1 MTHPTESVPSVSEQ
15 RITGEPASEAKRPMA
30 DRPTVSESSTNATDN
45 RYRALR
51 RLPPFPSVATKL
63 LRLLA
68 DEDVP
73 IKKIVDLI
81 KSDAALTAEL
91 LRVVNSPIYGFAARI
106 SSLQNAIT
114 LLGFQT
120 VRSFALTVSMKG
132 FLHTALRI
140 DMLRHIWRHSLAC
153 ALLCEELSTV
163 CSSNMTRD
171 DRAYTAGLLH
181 NIGSLGLFVA
191 HPRTYSELLAD
202 ARGDNVLEKERT
214 TLGIDHCEAGGW
226 LARNWG
232 FPDDLRRVVITHHE
246 PLHDTQFDLADLV
259 RVAVM
264 MTDCL
269 GFAFVPPAEPRTL
282 ADLRAML
289 PREAQYRFDPEPE
302 ALAARITARLDS
314 FD

>member
-1 MTHPTESVPSVSEQ
+1 MTQSTENVTGVARRTANQSPPPT
-15 RITGEPASEAKRPMA
+15 
-30 DRPTVSESSTNATDN
+30 TDD

-51 RLPPFPSVATKL
+51 RLPPFPAVATKL

-68 DEDVP
+68 DEDVA
-73 IKKIVDLI
+73 IKKIVELI

-91 LRVVNSPIYGFAARI
+91 LRIVNSPIYGFPARI

-140 DMLRHIWRHSLAC
+140 DLLRHIWRHSLAC
-153 ALLCEELSTV
+153 ALLCEELSNV

-171 DRAYTAGLLH
+171 DQAYTAGLLH

-202 ARGDNVLEKERT
+202 ARGENLLEKERA
-214 TLGIDHCEAGGW
+214 TLGIDHCDAGGW

-232 FPDDLRRVVITHHE
+232 FPDDLRRVVITHHH
-246 PLHDTQFDLADLV
+246 PLHESKFELVDLV

-269 GFAFVPPAEPRTL
+269 GFAFVPPAERRTL
-282 ADLRAML
+282 ADLRGML
-289 PREAQYRFDPEPE
+289 PHEAQYRFDPEPE
-302 ALAARITARLDS
+302 ALTARITARLDS

>member
-1 MTHPTESVPSVSEQ
+1 MTQTAENAAVTSRQKLS
-15 RITGEPASEAKRPMA
+15 GEPASGGKI
-30 DRPTVSESSTNATDN
+30 PTGSPSPAMNDD

-51 RLPPFPSVATKL
+51 RLPPFPAVATKL

-68 DEDVP
+68 DEDVA

-91 LRVVNSPIYGFAARI
+91 LRIVNSPIYGFAARI

-140 DMLRHIWRHSLAC
+140 DLLRQIWRHSLAC
-153 ALLCEELSTV
+153 ALLCEELSIV

-171 DRAYTAGLLH
+171 DQAYTAALLH

-191 HPRTYSELLAD
+191 HPRSYAELLAD
-202 ARGDNVLEKERT
+202 AREDNLLEKERA

-232 FPDDLRRVVITHHE
+232 FPDDLRRIIITHHH
-246 PLHDTQFDLADLV
+246 PLRENQFELVDLV

-269 GFAFVPPAEPRTL
+269 GFGFVPAVQTRTL
-282 ADLRAML
+282 GELRGLL
-289 PREAQYRFDPEPE
+289 PHEAQYRFDPEPE
-302 ALAARITARLDS
+302 ALTARITAKLDS

>member
-1 MTHPTESVPSVSEQ
+1 MASRPKGIESPTNTS
-15 RITGEPASEAKRPMA
+15 
-30 DRPTVSESSTNATDN
+30 DD

-51 RLPPFPSVATKL
+51 RLPPFPGVATKL

-73 IKKIVDLI
+73 VKKIVDLI

-91 LRVVNSPIYGFAARI
+91 LRVVNSPIYGFATRI

-153 ALLCEELSTV
+153 ALLCEELSSV
-163 CSSNMTRD
+163 CSSTMSRD

-191 HPRTYSELLAD
+191 HPRTYAELLAD
-202 ARGDNVLEKERT
+202 ARGENVLEKERT

-246 PLHDTQFDLADLV
+246 PLHDSQFDLADLV
-259 RVAVM
+259 RVAVL

-269 GFAFVPPAEPRTL
+269 GFAFVPPAETRTL
-282 ADLRAML
+282 ADLRGML
-289 PREAQYRFDPEPE
+289 PHEAQYRFDPEPE
-302 ALAARITARLDS
+302 TLAARITARLDS

>member
-1 MTHPTESVPSVSEQ
+1 MTHPTENVASVSEQ
-15 RITGEPASEAKRPMA
+15 RLGVEAAAGAKRHTANQDPA
-30 DRPTVSESSTNATDN
+30 NATDD

-51 RLPPFPSVATKL
+51 RLPPFPAVATKL

-68 DEDVP
+68 DEDVA
-73 IKKIVDLI
+73 IKKIVELI

-91 LRVVNSPIYGFAARI
+91 LRIVNSPIYGFPARI

-140 DMLRHIWRHSLAC
+140 DLLRHIWRHSLAC

-171 DRAYTAGLLH
+171 DQAYTAGLLH

-202 ARGDNVLEKERT
+202 AHGDNLLEKERA

-232 FPDDLRRVVITHHE
+232 FPDDLRRVVITHHH
-246 PLHDTQFDLADLV
+246 PLQENKLEHKFELAQLV

-269 GFAFVPPAEPRTL
+269 GFAFVPPTEGHTL
-282 ADLRAML
+282 ADLRGML
-289 PREAQYRFDPEPE
+289 PHEAQYRFDPEPE
-302 ALAARITARLDS
+302 ALTARITARLDS

>member
-1 MTHPTESVPSVSEQ
+1 MILSS
-15 RITGEPASEAKRPMA
+15 GPANEAKRQ
-30 DRPTVSESSTNATDN
+30 TVNQSPANTTDD

-51 RLPPFPSVATKL
+51 RLPPFPAVATKL

-68 DEDVP
+68 DEDVA

-91 LRVVNSPIYGFAARI
+91 LRIVNSPIYGFPARI

-140 DMLRHIWRHSLAC
+140 DLLRHIWRHSLAC
-153 ALLCEELSTV
+153 AMLSEELSTV

-171 DRAYTAGLLH
+171 DQAYTAALLH

-202 ARGDNVLEKERT
+202 AREDNLLEKERT

-232 FPDDLRRVVITHHE
+232 FPDDLRRVIITHHH
-246 PLHDTQFDLADLV
+246 PLHDNKFELVDLV

-269 GFAFVPPAEPRTL
+269 GFGFVPPDQSRTL